1 MNLSQLYYFRK
12 LAELQHYTRAAKEL
26 YITQPT
32 LSDAISSLEK
42 ELGVRLFQ
50 KDGRSIKLTVYGEAF
65 NTYVQTALNELDSG
79 IEEIQRLKGDLAGV
93 INLGTTFTVQDDY
106 LPGLI
111 NAYQESYGSVV
122 NINTYQGFTNY
133 LTQSLHNETLDIA
146 FCGKRENEPDIEYF
160 PILHRELVLG
170 VRADHPL
177 ADRESIKPE
186 ELRDYDLL
194 AYRQGTPIGEQMR
207 EIVEQYGLDKTMQL
221 YDDDITMSSVISFDG
236 NVGAI
241 MLRSIGLKLFSN
253 LKTIPIEGFKK
264 DFYWVYLAYS
274 KKHMLSQAVESFIEF
289 VKVYDGNEAA
299 AE

>member
-241 MLRSIGLKLFSN
+241 MLRS
-253 LKTIPIEGFKK
+253 
-264 DFYWVYLAYS
+264 
-274 KKHMLSQAVESFIEF
+274 
-289 VKVYDGNEAA
+289 
-299 AE
+299 